1 MKRTEKVEIR
11 VSLEEKQTLAELAK
25 QEGESV
31 SGLIRGL
38 VEKYIAL
45 NTASTTR
52 KLPKWK
58 VAAGLIIAALIGHGL
73 TLIPMHLHERGDQ
86 TAEAPVYMV
95 HGAIGKSAFGIGVSE
110 QQPIQ
115 RVSLQAADGTD
126 MIIKLKF
133 EPVADGSGELNLSI
147 CETSKDN
154 VCITAFGGKMDI
166 DRVTPS
172 VLGNATSS
180 GKPIHIF
187 VQEMA

>member
-1 MKRTEKVEIR
+1 MKRTEKIEVR
-11 VSLEEKQTLAELAK
+11 VSLEEKRTLTELAK
-25 QEGESV
+25 QDGESV

-45 NTASTTR
+45 NSASTTR
-52 KLPKWK
+52 RLPKWQI
-58 VAAGLIIAALIGHGL
+58 AAGLILAMLIGHGL
-73 TLIPMHLHERGDQ
+73 TLIPMHLHERGHR
-86 TAEAPVYMV
+86 TAEAPIYMV
-95 HGAIGKSAFGIGVSE
+95 HGAIGKSAFGIGVSK

-133 EPVADGSGELNLSI
+133 EPVADGSGQLNLSI
-147 CETSKDN
+147 CETYEDN
-154 VCITAFGGKMDI
+154 ECITAFGGKMEI
-166 DRVTPS
+166 DRVAPS
-172 VLGNATSS
+172 VLGNSTKS